1 MSTVV
6 NTTLNSPCYSYFLV
20 CRYLDAEEDDVLYNS
35 NQLRPSAASSSSDRN
50 GKFKRLSSGSRSSND
65 DVKTTPEP
73 IIRSKAKKQLEQHE
87 RRQNEEL
94 FQL

>member
-1 MSTVV
+1 MLHV
-6 NTTLNSPCYSYFLV
+6 LHF

-35 NQLRPSAASSSSDRN
+35 NQLRPSAASSSSLDRN
-50 GKFKRLSSGSRSSND
+50 GKFKRLSTGSRSSND

-73 IIRSKAKKQLEQHE
+73 IIKSKAKKRLEQHE